1 MVTVCN
7 VVSAAPSPGAGGLCS
22 GSASITNTSKSSDL
36 SLSPSPSFF
45 FFFSCSSSCRLSPYL
60 MNESPDQSST
70 PGSERRW
77 GYLNVPDSDAETV
90 SLPLPRSCMHW
101 FTTTLKNSEGAAANH
116 QSTILDTTLNN
127 AHQYILSIPVCSVCV
142 CAHTCFF

>member
-1 MVTVCN
+1 MWFLQLLLLGPGVC
-7 VVSAAPSPGAGGLCS
+7 ARGLPLS
-22 GSASITNTSKSSDL
+22 LTHQRAQISL
-36 SLSPSPSFF
+36 SLSLLLLLL

-127 AHQYILSIPVCSVCV
+127 AHQYILSMCSVCV
-142 CAHTCFF
+142 CAHTCFFLM